1 VGSNPTI
8 STKNKTMTQN
18 QEFYFEVTVSWSQA
32 DCDYYIVKA
41 YNKEEAK
48 IIADNR
54 FKNRNSHLPL
64 ISIGPNKFKLIS

>member
-1 VGSNPTI
+1 
-8 STKNKTMTQN
+8 MTQN
-18 QEFYFEVTVSWSQA
+18 QEFYFEVTVNWSQT

-41 YNKEEAK
+41 KNYQEAV

-64 ISIGPNKFKLIS
+64 ISIGLNKFKLIT